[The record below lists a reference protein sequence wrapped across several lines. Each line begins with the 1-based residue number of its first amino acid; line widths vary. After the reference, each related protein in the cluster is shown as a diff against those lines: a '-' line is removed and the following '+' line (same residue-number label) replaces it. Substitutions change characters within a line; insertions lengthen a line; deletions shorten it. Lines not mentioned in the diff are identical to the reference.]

1 MSRHVEH
8 IVFFLSSTRVVPPV
22 LRPNSRTLPNLKEHG
37 NVFRQNGK
45 NHLKMSTCR
54 TQIQKL
60 GLHVPMCRRYVARV
74 TAFPGKC
81 REMSKTPTNR
91 DRRQMSKRM
100 SRHVRLGQAAGEDV
114 LWRKHIQAIWQGEVP
129 HLKATE
135 ARDFYRCMRQPPA
148 VMTAA
153 SAASVIPPAPRP
165 LSDVFLGAP
174 PSDLSLGEYRLLV
187 EVTLDEDGRKLLTAV
202 VKSFHGML
210 IAERTIPAGQ
220 RTAAFS
226 TAAPPEAP
234 EELSLPVMPYGM
246 PYRGEWLREA
256 FGGYRTWGCWEGRTP
271 VRRLSARLCVLW
283 QDKVVCLGVAPGM
296 NFNYSPAEH
305 GVDDARDR
313 CQLIFQ
319 WHMPAIAVPDVV
331 AGVVQE
337 TPDEEDWRMKYI
349 SPVLLVN
356 VEACSAAHDTWKADS
371 FELQVQPQIQLPAS
385 IDDDEEPEEEVEFGY
400 DDFEQDCES
409 DEMSLCFFHEAMA
422 MSRRS
427 VGEYACPEP

>member
-1 MSRHVEH
+1 MTDLLFLPAELLLDILSHLNPQPLLQFAGSSHVCAE
-8 IVFFLSSTRVVPPV
+8 
-22 LRPNSRTLPNLKEHG
+22 
-37 NVFRQNGK
+37 
-45 NHLKMSTCR
+45 
-54 TQIQKL
+54 
-60 GLHVPMCRRYVARV
+60 
-74 TAFPGKC
+74 
-81 REMSKTPTNR
+81 
-91 DRRQMSKRM
+91 
-100 SRHVRLGQAAGEDV
+100 AAGEDV

-256 FGGYRTWGCWEGRTP
+256 FGCYRTWGCWEGRTP